1 MTTTIGGVEK
11 DVIERWLLDASQYQA
26 EIDSVVKALDKQAK
40 AERDLERVRKE
51 MSKATEEATKVQGEL
66 RDVVKNLA
74 SEVPG
79 LGTTIGVV
87 SGAISGGLV
96 VGVQQGIA
104 ALEKF
109 GAAVVE
115 AGKQAWEWFKRTEE
129 DVVVFG
135 KYAEAVDG
143 VRAATR
149 NLIDED
155 AIEQN
160 VRRMSF
166 AERKASQEEMN
177 ALAVASFELA
187 KRQGTSAKEAFDQ
200 LTEAYA
206 RGTTRGLKELGISLE
221 GTNTLYEKQ
230 GWLMAELTR
239 IAREHQVE
247 IDTPLKERKARE
259 NELLSIEKERSQ
271 LLYKE
276 KGLAETVH
284 ALERVRFEFDKQ
296 WLGFKFQALTAI
308 LSTVRAIAA
317 FDAAMDR
324 WFKAPAAPGTVWAT
338 GKGPDGHDFWGQDE
352 GHEFWDDEGPG
363 VKLKLPG
370 TKIKGKT
377 PIKGGRGGARQHS
390 GYSPADAYN
399 GSPDDML
406 AFGSTPRLNLEG
418 GGLPLMEADQD
429 SMALAAA
436 QITAE
441 QKLTSEL
448 WKQQDA
454 VSSARE
460 QWDRYQDTIKK
471 TSDTI
476 QDLGV
481 GAMSAFGSA
490 IWNAADAAIQGQ
502 QAFDK
507 AMLMALKSAMYRVAT
522 EATAMMFMALARYA
536 LSWGADAG
544 ALTAAGMYAAA
555 AGVAGGIGLGL
566 SAATAGSSSPA
577 SSASGRAGS
586 SGTYRPSYG
595 TSQERQQQKWVIKV
609 VAGSDDPLLNQALSS
624 AKFRAIAVDDEAN

>member
-1 MTTTIGGVEK
+1 MTTTIGGVEN

-26 EIDSVVKALDKQAK
+26 EIDSVVKALDKEAK

-51 MSKATEEATKVQGEL
+51 MSKATEEATKTQGEL

-143 VRAATR
+143 VRTATR

-155 AIEQN
+155 SIEQN

-317 FDAAMDR
+317 FDSMMDR
-324 WFKAPAAPGTVWAT
+324 WFKSPAAPGTVAM
-338 GKGPDGHDFWGQDE
+338 GRGPDGHDFWGQDE
-352 GHEFWDDEGPG
+352 GHEFWDDEGTG

-377 PIKGGRGGARQHS
+377 PTKGGRGGARQRA

-406 AFGSTPRLNLEG
+406 AFGSTPKLNLASDMPGYDMGAG
-418 GGLPLMEADQD
+418 GSDA
-429 SMALAAA
+429 MALAAA
-436 QITAE
+436 MITAQ
-441 QKLTSEL
+441 QKETKAL
-448 WKQQDA
+448 WDQEKATKGAEYAMLQYH
-454 VSSARE
+454 E
-460 QWDRYQDTIKK
+460 TLKK
-471 TSDTI
+471 TADSI
-476 QDLGV
+476 KNLGV
-481 GAMSAFGSA
+481 GAFSQFGSA
-490 IWNAADAAIQGQ
+490 IWQAADAAIQGGE
-502 QAFDK
+502 AFDK
-507 AMLMALKSAMYRVAT
+507 AMLGALKSSLFRIAT
-522 EATAMMFMALARYA
+522 ESTAMSLMALGRWAF
-536 LSWGADAG
+536 SWFTDEG
-544 ALTAAGMYAAA
+544 ALASAGYYAAA
-555 AGVAGGIGLGL
+555 AGVAGGAALGI
-566 SAATAGSSSPA
+566 SAASSS
-577 SSASGRAGS
+577 GS
-586 SGTYRPSYG
+586 SGGGSSAASAGASSYRPSYG

-609 VAGSDDPLLNQALSS
+609 VAGSDDPLLNQALAS